1 MSYLQKLKEL
11 HESEIKSVKLFK
23 QTSPI
28 QVELAIL
35 SKKEQGFCY
44 YVYNQSP
51 SDRYVNTIKHKHWL
65 KPKFN
70 KLKK

>member
-11 HESEIKSVKLFK
+11 HESETKSVKLFK

-28 QVELAIL
+28 PVELATL
-35 SKKEQGFCY
+35 SKKENGFVY
-44 YVYNQSP
+44 YVYNQSS
-51 SDRYVNTIKHKHWL
+51 SDRYMNSSKHKHWL

-70 KLKK
+70 KLK